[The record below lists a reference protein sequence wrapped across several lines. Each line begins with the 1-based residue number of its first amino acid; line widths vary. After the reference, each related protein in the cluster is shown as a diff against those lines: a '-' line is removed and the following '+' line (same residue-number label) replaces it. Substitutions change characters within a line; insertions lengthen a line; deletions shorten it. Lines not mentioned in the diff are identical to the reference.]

1 MRVDSW
7 KDDTTEYKLMRET
20 KNKIIDQ
27 STIYR
32 IDIDWIVSNNN
43 PV

>member
-20 KNKIIDQ
+20 KNKIIHQ

-32 IDIDWIVSNNN
+32 IDIDWFK
-43 PV
+43 